1 MCVLHEMAEA
11 TRTSDLVNAARRAL
25 ELYDDLYSHS
35 SDPGE
40 DEVFEELR
48 RSLHAIPL
56 RS

>member
-11 TRTSDLVNAARRAL
+11 TRTSDLVNAARHAL